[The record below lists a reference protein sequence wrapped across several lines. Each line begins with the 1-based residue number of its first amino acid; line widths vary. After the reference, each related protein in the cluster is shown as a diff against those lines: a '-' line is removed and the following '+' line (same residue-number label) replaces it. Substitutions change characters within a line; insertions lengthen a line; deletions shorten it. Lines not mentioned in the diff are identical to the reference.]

1 LLRHICDTPL
11 NESEADNVNVTDVVF
26 VYAAP
31 LLIVIEPVGGVV
43 SAPSSSVIVTVALL
57 GEPIEYAAFELSVT
71 ITVSL
76 LSTNVSLIGV
86 TVMRADADPDAIVTL
101 VPMLV

>member
-1 LLRHICDTPL
+1 L
-11 NESEADNVNVTDVVF
+11 
-26 VYAAP
+26 
-31 LLIVIEPVGGVV
+31 LLIVTDPVGGVV

-57 GEPIEYAAFELSVT
+57 GEPIVYAAFELNVT

-76 LSTNVSLIGV
+76 LSTNVSLMGV
-86 TVMRADADPDAIVTL
+86 TVINADADPAPIVTL